1 MQELSSRQEA
11 DAAFGCESSI
21 IFKHSTQ
28 CPISASA
35 RREME
40 RFTAGGEPVP
50 VYLLDVNGQRALSDY
65 VAERTGIE
73 HQSPQVVL
81 LRGGSPEWHAS
92 RFDISA
98 SALRERLGLADRA
111 G

>member
-1 MQELSSRQEA
+1 MQELNTRQEC
-11 DAAFGCESSI
+11 DAAFDGDASV

-28 CPISASA
+28 CPISANA

-40 RFTAGGEPVP
+40 SFTSGGEPVP
-50 VYLLDVNGQRALSDY
+50 VYMLDVNERRELSDY

-81 LRGGSPEWHAS
+81 LRGGNPEWHAS

-98 SALRERLGLADRA
+98 RTLRDQLGLASQA

>member
-1 MQELSSRQEA
+1 MQELNSRQEA
-11 DAAFGCESSI
+11 DAAFDRESCL

-28 CPISASA
+28 CPISANA

-40 RFTAGGEPVP
+40 AFTSGGEPVP
-50 VYLLDVNGQRALSDY
+50 VYMLDVNAQREVSDY

-81 LRGGSPEWHAS
+81 LRGGSPEWHTS
-92 RFDISA
+92 GFNISA
-98 SALRERLGLADRA
+98 SSMREQLGLADRA